1 MGSDLIVGRAGLEG
15 LETSLTSHLAGLGL
29 NDDLQRLFKTDENV
43 ATLCFLNIA
52 SLVLFLD
59 HVAVVEGYPASNI
72 AFAAFERGESGF
84 KNFPWWVNSIWLP
97 FDFEPRGNLEDE
109 PTLFVGSCQGLLRE
123 LTDLKQRSPLGLGSA
138 PNGYER
144 MRQDIRAFYR
154 EDTTLQLDDSDI
166 IRWMW
171 RALFDGAESAIE
183 AKSALWL

>member
-15 LETSLTSHLAGLGL
+15 LETSLASHLAGLGL
-29 NDDLQRLFKTDENV
+29 NEDLQRLFKTDENV
-43 ATLCFLNIA
+43 EALCFLNVA
-52 SLVLFLD
+52 SLALFLH
-59 HVAVVEGYPASNI
+59 HVAAVEGHPDSN
-72 AFAAFERGESGF
+72 FAAFERGEAGF
-84 KNFPWWVNSIWLP
+84 KNFPWWINSIWLP
-97 FDFEPRGNLEDE
+97 FDFEPRGNLADE
-109 PTLFVGSCQGLLRE
+109 PTLFIGSCQGLLKE

-154 EDTTLQLDDSDI
+154 EDTTLRLDDSDT

-183 AKSALWL
+183 SKSALWAG